1 MTAAYVP
8 RGDVGVTLGHD
19 GSAVYLAHLP
29 DGPLLVLE
37 GVAALV
43 WVEATTAPAAGW
55 LERVAAAVRRPATEI
70 ATEVDTFVSDLRARR
85 LLEPAASSDDA
96 DA

>member
-8 RGDVGVTLGHD
+8 GPDVGVTLSQD
-19 GSAVYLAHLP
+19 GSTVYLAHLP

-43 WVEATTAPAAGW
+43 WVEATSAPADGW
-55 LERVAAAVRRPATEI
+55 LERVAASVRRPAADI
-70 ATEVDTFVSDLRARR
+70 VPEVATFVTDLRARD
-85 LLEPAASSDDA
+85 LLEDAAPSGR
-96 DA
+96 